1 MSRICLQRID
11 RIPIQIAMEN
21 LSGHKTGY
29 KPQKRRSKKKKAG
42 EQGRHNF
49 GHSPENIA
57 PNEIAQEL
65 ATVLPVS
72 ELDGG
77 QCRTRTCDLLLVSR
91 KDTIS
96 LNCWQLLL
104 MSKNQCFIAS
114 RYAFSLLSL
123 GANYCLGSPVFSPV

>member
-29 KPQKRRSKKKKAG
+29 KPQKRRSKKKKKAG

-57 PNEIAQEL
+57 RNEIAQEL

-77 QCRTRTCDLLLVSR
+77 QCRTRTCDLLLVR
-91 KDTIS
+91 QA
-96 LNCWQLLL
+96 L
-104 MSKNQCFIAS
+104 
-114 RYAFSLLSL
+114 
-123 GANYCLGSPVFSPV
+123 